1 VGEGA
6 ADAWPTARTSFH
18 PVAGGGVLFDAA
30 RGRLYAL
37 NPAAGITWLCIR
49 DGLSG
54 HECALAL
61 SKAFQIDLPTAAEW
75 VRASMDAFQH
85 LGLPEFLESM
95 EEPPS
100 LNPGRAS
107 ANPSPP
113 GRQCERRSEY
123 RLFEQILCL
132 SAPPDLLPALESL
145 LATMRIDHA
154 GRKEHGCTEIE
165 IDIVANNDQWDIVV
179 DGHLTATRERA
190 SIVALVER
198 LLIQRVIAATPH
210 LLTLHAAALQ
220 RTGRPLLL
228 TGPSGAGKTSLS
240 LALARAGWS
249 FGSDEIV
256 LLGHDRIPRPLPLP
270 PCVKA
275 RSFPLVESWFPE
287 LRAAPEHE
295 RYGHIIKYLP
305 IGSTPLSGMRGSV
318 VFIQFDPRGPNEIQR
333 LDPFAALERLLAQCV
348 FVPPEFQHGDVAQLL
363 RWHRDQSYYDLS
375 FCDCDAAVAI
385 LTRLYPG
392 M

>member
-1 VGEGA
+1 MGEGA
-6 ADAWPTARTSFH
+6 INAWPRARTSFH

-30 RGRLYAL
+30 KGRLYTL
-37 NPAAGITWLCIR
+37 NPAAGMTWLCIK

-54 HECALAL
+54 HECTLAL
-61 SKAFQIDLPTAAEW
+61 SKAFEIDRPTAAEW

-85 LGLPEFLESM
+85 LGLLETLEST
-95 EEPPS
+95 ERPPLLNSGRTSPNWPPLGSRREP
-100 LNPGRAS
+100 
-107 ANPSPP
+107 
-113 GRQCERRSEY
+113 RSKY
-123 RLFEQILCL
+123 RLFEQILNL
-132 SAPPDLLPALESL
+132 SAPPGLLPALESL

-154 GRKEHGCTEIE
+154 DRKEHGCTEIE

-179 DGHLTATRERA
+179 DGHLTATREKA

-210 LLTLHAAALQ
+210 LLTLHAAVLQ
-220 RTGRPLLL
+220 RDGLPLLL

-256 LLGHDRIPRPLPLP
+256 LLGRDRMLRPLPLP

-295 RYGHIIKYLP
+295 RYGHIVKYLP
-305 IGSTPLSGMRGSV
+305 IGSMPLSVVRGSV
-318 VFIQFDPRGPNEIQR
+318 VFIRFDPRGPNEMQL

-348 FVPPEFQHGDVAQLL
+348 FVPPEFQHDDVAQLL
-363 RWHRDQSYYDLS
+363 RWHSEQSYYGLS

-385 LTRLYPG
+385 LTHLDAG